1 MDPAK
6 GSDPRIFSHFRL
18 CHPGHGTNNWQL
30 NMFYF
35 LEDMFPLIEEAASVL
50 TNLVRWMRG
59 ENVFKKLTH
68 IQLPVVTTVGGMPF
82 NWYGSMKEHP

>member
-1 MDPAK
+1 
-6 GSDPRIFSHFRL
+6 
-18 CHPGHGTNNWQL
+18 
-30 NMFYF
+30 MFYF

-68 IQLPVVTTVGGMPF
+68 IQLPVVTTLRGMPF

>member
-1 MDPAK
+1 MW
-6 GSDPRIFSHFRL
+6 IRL
-18 CHPGHGTNNWQL
+18 KDQTQEYFLTFVSVIQVMVQTTGNW
-30 NMFYF
+30 MFYF
-35 LEDMFPLIEEAASVL
+35 LEDMFPLMEEAASVL
-50 TNLVRWMRG
+50 NNLVSWMRG

>member
-1 MDPAK
+1 MW
-6 GSDPRIFSHFRL
+6 IRL
-18 CHPGHGTNNWQL
+18 KDQTQEYFLTFVSVIQVMVQTTGNW
-30 NMFYF
+30 MFYF

-68 IQLPVVTTVGGMPF
+68 IQLPVVTIVGGMPF